1 MFNMLVIED
10 DALQCKQLV
19 NIISSSISN
28 IKLYSMSFNGEEALE
43 IIKNSDIEIIL
54 MDLILPDI

>member
-43 IIKNSDIEIIL
+43 IIKIVI
-54 MDLILPDI
+54 